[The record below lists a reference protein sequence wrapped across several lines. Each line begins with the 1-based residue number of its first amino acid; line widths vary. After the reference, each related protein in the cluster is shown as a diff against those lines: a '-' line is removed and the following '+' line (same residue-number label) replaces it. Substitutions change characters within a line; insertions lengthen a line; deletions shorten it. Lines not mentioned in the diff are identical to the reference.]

1 MGLRPGGE
9 ASGKLCNLYLYLC
22 LETVFPTLNRHKIVT
37 YIIIYKHFCFCSS
50 SLTPHVVGTE
60 RLSSTFEKY
69 MKAKGLQKS
78 QFSNNLVNWEKF
90 GSVA

>member
-1 MGLRPGGE
+1 MGLRAGGE
-9 ASGKLCNLYLYLC
+9 VPGKSFNLYLYLC
-22 LETVFPTLNRHKIVT
+22 LETVFPTLNRHKMVT

-50 SLTPHVVGTE
+50 SLTPHVVGPE
-60 RLSSTFEKY
+60 RLSSPFEKN
-69 MKAKGLQKS
+69 MMARGLQKS